1 MLAAGQYGATSFAAN
16 PRRMDRSVGS
26 LPISCPC
33 KDADIPPIRLSSS
46 TGLRAGLFFVGM
58 WRAIIELAAA
68 KHPQASSFRPYPKI
82 RRLCHRRQPD
92 DKPHSVFDVILGLVP
107 SICRRIANS
116 GVADA
121 RDRPEHDGGDAFKLS
136 RQPPTARL
144 NRNACNLT
152 CGYAGRSENGSS
164 GWDHCPAR
172 ERWRNICSYP
182 I

>member
-33 KDADIPPIRLSSS
+33 KDADIPPDKAVFFNRPSGRS
-46 TGLRAGLFFVGM
+46 FFVGM

-82 RRLCHRRQPD
+82 LRLCHRRQPY

-107 SICRRIANS
+107 RICRRIANS

-121 RDRPEHDGGDAFKLS
+121 RDRPEHDGGEVFTRCQQRYFSFAFNVASGKQVGAS
-136 RQPPTARL
+136 PFFNCQSP
-144 NRNACNLT
+144 
-152 CGYAGRSENGSS
+152 SERRVLK
-164 GWDHCPAR
+164 PAR
-172 ERWRNICSYP
+172 PSALP
-182 I
+182 TS